1 MPAPNE
7 NETRK
12 KFNVLKKYYDETWDE
27 NEHTLHI
34 GIFDKESDQLSDA
47 YRNSTNFLIQETNK
61 LVRISDK
68 SVILDVCCGVGRT
81 IIKICEQYNCRG
93 VGIDLSDEQIKDA
106 KAYLEK
112 LNNDRIGAG

>member
-47 YRNSTNFLIQETNK
+47 YKNSTNFLIQETNQ
-61 LVRISDK
+61 LVQISDK
-68 SVILDVCCGVGRT
+68 SIVLDVCCGVGRASRVPRSGCFCIFFYKT
-81 IIKICEQYNCRG
+81 
-93 VGIDLSDEQIKDA
+93 
-106 KAYLEK
+106 
-112 LNNDRIGAG
+112 GAT